1 MIQQQTKQKRLR
13 VKILTRGE
21 TSCMQHVFCIVA
33 ESISLDLLFVKVA
46 SLSEAHPFLVAQ
58 DRALKVQGIL
68 PPFLVKFMKFPL
80 TCALNH
86 VDGYVASRV
95 GAEKSF
101 WFSHPITII

>member
-1 MIQQQTKQKRLR
+1 MIQQQTKQKRPG
-13 VKILTRGE
+13 VTILTRGE
-21 TSCMQHVFCIVA
+21 TSCMLHVFCIVA

-46 SLSEAHPFLVAQ
+46 GLSEAHPFLVAQ

-68 PPFLVKFMKFPL
+68 LKFPL

-86 VDGYVASRV
+86 VDGHVASRV

-101 WFSHPITII
+101 WFSHLITIN